1 LGSYCPFPVFA
12 LATAHVAFQFVDRR
26 RLSPAYNIERDG
38 LVGVAAEAFDFE
50 AKVAG
55 VYKGRKPTVDVVRVR
70 ALQQEGLGPTA
81 IAKSLGI
88 GRASVYRALCEQ
100 TTADPSESDA
110 GDPDRR
116 GGAVPRVANVAR

>member
-50 AKVAG
+50 VKVAG
-55 VYKGRKPTVDVVRVR
+55 VQGVAKRPDLTVSRS
-70 ALQQEGLGPTA
+70 P
-81 IAKSLGI
+81 
-88 GRASVYRALCEQ
+88 
-100 TTADPSESDA
+100 
-110 GDPDRR
+110 
-116 GGAVPRVANVAR
+116 